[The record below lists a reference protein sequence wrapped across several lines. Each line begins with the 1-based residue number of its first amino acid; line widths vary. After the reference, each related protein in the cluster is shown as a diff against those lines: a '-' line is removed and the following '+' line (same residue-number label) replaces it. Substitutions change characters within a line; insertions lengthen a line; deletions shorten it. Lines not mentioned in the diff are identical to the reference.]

1 MKWPALTVLASVG
14 KYSEGH
20 QVSEDGPVKLQWRY
34 FLLAVG
40 FFTRLPVPALPDFQ
54 EAELN
59 HAARYFPLVG
69 LLVGLMAAVTW
80 WLASWVLPPALAVL
94 CSMAATIY
102 LTGAFHE
109 DGLADS
115 ADGLGGGIDRARQL
129 EIMQDSRLGSYGA
142 IALVGVLLFKFQAL
156 SALTPAILPFA
167 LIAAHALSRLAA
179 VYIMA
184 TTSYVRSA
192 GKSKPLATTLP
203 RQDLWLA
210 SAFGLLC
217 WLGFATM
224 LGVNHSAMAAIRF
237 LLVTALPLMGIWW
250 WWRRLILRNL
260 QGYTGDTLGATQQL
274 TELAFYLGLLA
285 WEHFV

>member
-1 MKWPALTVLASVG
+1 MS
-14 KYSEGH
+14 
-20 QVSEDGPVKLQWRY
+20 QQRRY

-40 FFTRLPVPALPDFQ
+40 FFTRLPVPSLPDFQ
-54 EAELN
+54 ESELQ

-69 LLVGLMAAVTW
+69 VLIGLLAAIFW
-80 WLASWVLPPALAVL
+80 WLASWLFPPALAIL

-115 ADGLGGGIDRARQL
+115 ADGLGGGMDRARRL

-142 IALVGVLLFKFQAL
+142 IALVGMLLFKFQAL

-167 LIAAHALSRLAA
+167 MITAHALSRLMA

-184 TTSYVRSA
+184 TASYVRFA
-192 GKSKPLATTLP
+192 GKSKPIATTLTHAE
-203 RQDLWLA
+203 LVYA
-210 SAFGLLC
+210 SVFGLLC
-217 WLGFATM
+217 WLGFSLM
-224 LGVNHSAMAAIRF
+224 LGVNHSPAAAMRFVLLTGLPVLAIW
-237 LLVTALPLMGIWW
+237 M
-250 WWRRLILRNL
+250 WWRNLILRNL

-274 TELAFYLGLLA
+274 TELAFYLGLVA
-285 WEHFV
+285 WEHVA

>member
-1 MKWPALTVLASVG
+1 MAV
-14 KYSEGH
+14 
-20 QVSEDGPVKLQWRY
+20 VKLQWRY
-34 FLLAVG
+34 FVLAVG
-40 FFTRLPVPALPDFQ
+40 FFTRLPVPAVVDFQ
-54 EAELN
+54 ESDLN

-69 LLVGLMAAVTW
+69 LLIGLLAAIVW
-80 WLASWVLPPALAVL
+80 WLASCVFPPALAVL
-94 CSMAATIY
+94 CSMAVTIY

-115 ADGLGGGIDRARQL
+115 ADGLGGGMDRARKL

-167 LIAAHALSRLAA
+167 LISAHALSRLAA

-184 TTSYVRSA
+184 SASYVRFA
-192 GKSKPLATTLP
+192 GKSKPLATTLSK
-203 RQDLWLA
+203 QDIWCA
-210 SAFGLLC
+210 SAFGLVC
-217 WLGFATM
+217 WLGFCLM
-224 LGVNHSAMAAIRF
+224 LGVNHSALSTIRF
-237 LLVTALPLMGIWW
+237 ALITGLPVLAIWW
-250 WWRRLILRNL
+250 WWRRLILRHL

-285 WEHFV
+285 WEHLA

>member
-1 MKWPALTVLASVG
+1 MKWPALTALASVG

-34 FLLAVG
+34 FLLAVC

-102 LTGAFHE
+102 VTGAFHE

-156 SALTPAILPFA
+156 CELTPAILPFRCA
-167 LIAAHALSRLAA
+167 CPEPPGSGVYHGDCKLCAVCRKIQTAGDDAHPAGSVAGHYIWFAVLAG
-179 VYIMA
+179 IC
-184 TTSYVRSA
+184 RDA
-192 GKSKPLATTLP
+192 GCKS
-203 RQDLWLA
+203 
-210 SAFGLLC
+210 
-217 WLGFATM
+217 LGN
-224 LGVNHSAMAAIRF
+224 GC
-237 LLVTALPLMGIWW
+237 
-250 WWRRLILRNL
+250 
-260 QGYTGDTLGATQQL
+260 D
-274 TELAFYLGLLA
+274 
-285 WEHFV
+285 